1 MTTIEDKLKLFTS
14 IIYEKIDEENH
25 KLLKDFEIEKYHRT
39 DEIKRTMTQ
48 ERQEMLLEIDKRA
61 KMKASEIVT
70 AAKISAQQELLSL
83 KERLIEEVKKEI
95 ETKFKEFINTYEY
108 KAILFNSIKASLKK
122 LGQGKYIIFL
132 TEQDYQKYCL
142 EIERD
147 VLSQIDCDAI
157 IKKASYQFVG
167 GIIVED
173 VQGRY
178 RLDNSIL
185 TKINDNRAIIGLEVM
200 KNLN

>member
-25 KLLKDFEIEKYHRT
+25 KLLENFELEKQRKV
-39 DEIKRTMTQ
+39 DEVKAIMDK

-95 ETKFKEFINTYEY
+95 EIKFKEFIETCEY
-108 KAILFNSIKASLKK
+108 KSILFNSIKVSLKK
-122 LGQGKYIIFL
+122 LGKGSYIIFL
-132 TEQDYQKYCL
+132 AEQDYEKYFL
-142 EIERD
+142 EIEKDILSEINCD
-147 VLSQIDCDAI
+147 VI
-157 IKKASYQFVG
+157 IKKASYQFIG
-167 GIIVED
+167 GIIIED
-173 VQGRY
+173 IHGRY

-185 TKINDNRAIIGLEVM
+185 TKINDNRAVIGLEVM